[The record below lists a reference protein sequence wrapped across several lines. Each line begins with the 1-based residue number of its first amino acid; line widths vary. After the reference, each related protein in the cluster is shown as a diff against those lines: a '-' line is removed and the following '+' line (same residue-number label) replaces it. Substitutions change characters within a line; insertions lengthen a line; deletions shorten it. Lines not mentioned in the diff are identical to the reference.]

1 SRCYT
6 WQVSLKNHQRENTM
20 KIRRSA
26 VIVPIVLFAAALAGG
41 YVWFWRLFIT
51 ALVVLLFNFIWLR
64 LSARAVTAAG
74 TKPAALFRVGDR
86 LEEEFFVYNSSRLP
100 SPSIEIK
107 EETDLPGY
115 TNRVALNLPPHDSR
129 SWRAGAVC
137 LRRGQYAVGNL
148 TLKLS
153 DPLGIFSVE
162 KQFGERNEVIVYPQT
177 LELPYFQALPSQETG
192 KSPRRWLASEAGPS
206 TARLRD
212 YTSSDSYHHIHWPTT
227 AHTGKLMVRDFE
239 PDRSNYN
246 FRSLWIVPDMS
257 AASRLGE
264 GEESTE
270 EYAIKIAASLAKKH
284 IESGKEVGLIASGDR
299 SYLCL
304 PAPGAEQL
312 NRLLLSLALMKAG
325 GEVPLED
332 LIESQL
338 DRFESGSVV
347 LVIMPSG
354 NQKALAPL
362 RQLKNRSLIVTVVLF
377 DASSFGGEAG
387 VEDTVRSLIANGMH
401 VYVMRRGS
409 EITRAL
415 DSRLNFLQV

>member
-1 SRCYT
+1 
-6 WQVSLKNHQRENTM
+6 M
-20 KIRRSA
+20 KIRW
-26 VIVPIVLFAAALAGG
+26 VVIIVPLLLFVLAMAGG
-41 YVWFWRLFIT
+41 NIWFWRMFIVS
-51 ALVVLLFNFIWLR
+51 LVVLLLSYTWVWL
-64 LSARAVTAAG
+64 SGRAINANG
-74 TKPAALFRVGDR
+74 SKPATLFRVGDL
-86 LEEEFFVYNSSRLP
+86 LEEEFTVSNNSRIP
-100 SPSIEIK
+100 SPSIEVR

-115 TNRVALNLPPHDSR
+115 SNNIALNLPAHNFRNWST
-129 SWRAGAVC
+129 SATC
-137 LRRGQYAVGNL
+137 LRRGQYAVGDL
-148 TLKLS
+148 TVKVS

-162 KQFGERNEVIVYPQT
+162 KQSGARHEVIVYPQT

-257 AASRLGE
+257 RASRLGE

-284 IESGKEVGLIASGDR
+284 IESGKEVGLMAAGDR

-304 PAPGAEQL
+304 PASGEEQL
-312 NRLLLSLALMKAG
+312 QQLLLSLAVMKAE
-325 GEVPLED
+325 GEVPLEA
-332 LIESQL
+332 LLASQM
-338 DRFESGSVV
+338 DRFEAGSVA

-354 NQKALAPL
+354 KQNVIAPL
-362 RQLKNRSLIVTVVLF
+362 RQLKNRGLIVTVVLF
-377 DASSFGGEAG
+377 DTSSFGGEAG
-387 VEDTVRSLIANGMH
+387 AEDSVRSLIANGMH
-401 VYVMRRGS
+401 VYVMRRGA

-415 DSRLNFLQV
+415 DSRLNFMQV

>member
-1 SRCYT
+1 
-6 WQVSLKNHQRENTM
+6 M
-20 KIRRSA
+20 KIRW
-26 VIVPIVLFAAALAGG
+26 VVIIVPLLLFALALAGG
-41 YVWFWRLFIT
+41 YIWFWRIFVVS
-51 ALVVLLFNFIWLR
+51 AVVLLLSYIWVW
-64 LSARAVTAAG
+64 LSGRAINANG
-74 TKPAALFRVGDR
+74 SKPATLYRVGDS
-86 LEEEFFVYNSSRLP
+86 LEEEFTVSNSSRIP
-100 SPSIEIK
+100 SPSIEVR

-115 TNRVALNLPPHDSR
+115 NNNIALNLPPHNSR
-129 SWRAGAVC
+129 KWSTSAIC
-137 LRRGQYAVGNL
+137 LRRGQYAVGDL
-148 TLKLS
+148 TVKVS
-153 DPLGIFSVE
+153 DPLGIFSME
-162 KQFGERNEVIVYPQT
+162 KQSGARHEVIVYPQT

-257 AASRLGE
+257 RASRLGE

-284 IESGKEVGLIASGDR
+284 IESGKEVGLMAAGDR

-304 PAPGAEQL
+304 PAGGGDQL
-312 NRLLLSLALMKAG
+312 QQLLLSLALMKAE
-325 GEVPLED
+325 GEVPLEA
-332 LIESQL
+332 LLTSQM
-338 DRFESGSVV
+338 DRFEAGSVV

-354 NQKALAPL
+354 SQNVIAPL
-362 RQLKNRSLIVTVVLF
+362 RRLKNRSLIVTVVLF

-387 VEDTVRSLIANGMH
+387 AEDSVRSLIANGMH
-401 VYVMRRGS
+401 VYIMRRGA